1 MTARNVA
8 LLWLVVFL
16 VLISEHTTQT
26 KDWPDFRGPAGQGH
40 SSETGLPIEWSDSE
54 NIIWKSPVPG
64 SGWSSPIV
72 ADGHVW
78 LTTATHE
85 PEGSLRL
92 MAFNLDDGKPA
103 IDVEVFRID
112 DLRSP
117 NPKNSLASPSPVVD
131 DDQVFVHFGATGTA
145 GLTTT
150 GEILWTRQF
159 PYASQHGNGGSPIL
173 YKDLLIFSC
182 DGFDTAFVIA
192 LDRNTGD
199 VRWKVERETPVS
211 QAYSTPL
218 IVQVDDHDQLISVGA
233 FRTAAYDP
241 VTGKELWRVRYEDG
255 FSNVPRPVY
264 GHGLVYIATG
274 FQVPSVIAVRAN
286 GSGDVT
292 DSHIAWSLRRG
303 APLTPSPLLVG
314 DELYL
319 VNDYGIV
326 TCVNAISGEQ
336 IWQERIGGNY
346 SASPV
351 FADGR
356 IYFQSEEGKTTVIA
370 PGTEY
375 EFLGTNMM
383 HASTLASMAVAQGSF
398 LLRTADH
405 LYRIGTQHS
414 SN

>member
-8 LLWLVVFL
+8 LLWLVLFL

-78 LTTATHE
+78 LTTATRE
-85 PEGSLRL
+85 PKGSLRL

-159 PYASQHGNGGSPIL
+159 PYASQHGNEMGG
-173 YKDLLIFSC
+173 
-182 DGFDTAFVIA
+182 
-192 LDRNTGD
+192 
-199 VRWKVERETPVS
+199 
-211 QAYSTPL
+211 
-218 IVQVDDHDQLISVGA
+218 
-233 FRTAAYDP
+233 
-241 VTGKELWRVRYEDG
+241 
-255 FSNVPRPVY
+255 PRFC
-264 GHGLVYIATG
+264 TK
-274 FQVPSVIAVRAN
+274 
-286 GSGDVT
+286 
-292 DSHIAWSLRRG
+292 
-303 APLTPSPLLVG
+303 
-314 DELYL
+314 
-319 VNDYGIV
+319 
-326 TCVNAISGEQ
+326 
-336 IWQERIGGNY
+336 
-346 SASPV
+346 
-351 FADGR
+351 
-356 IYFQSEEGKTTVIA
+356 IY
-370 PGTEY
+370 
-375 EFLGTNMM
+375 
-383 HASTLASMAVAQGSF
+383 
-398 LLRTADH
+398 
-405 LYRIGTQHS
+405 
-414 SN
+414 

>member
-150 GEILWTRQF
+150 GEILWTRKF

-405 LYRIGTQHS
+405 LYRIGTHHS